1 MYFDLV
7 IRNATLACMTQER
20 PYGLLKEAALGVGGE
35 KITWLGLDRDLP
47 ADLQSGQVIDA
58 KGMVVTPGLVDCHSH
73 VVHVGDG
80 LLDFELKNAG
90 ATREEIAAA
99 GGGVGGLVA
108 RSRAASEEQFFAET
122 VPRVKA
128 MIASGVTTLESK
140 SGLGL
145 DLDTELKVMR
155 VSRALAGSLPVRVH
169 STFLGAHGV
178 APEFKGRPDDYINFL
193 ITEILPVAVAEGLVD
208 AVDGFCDTIGFSAE
222 QIGTLFAAA
231 RGHGLPVKLHADQYS
246 DAGAGKVVAQFNGL
260 SADHLEYASRE
271 TIAAMAEAGV
281 VAGLLPGANWM
292 LRETRMPPVDW
303 LREFGVEMAL
313 ATNCN
318 PISSPVTMPTMVMNM
333 GCVRFN
339 LTAEEAV
346 AAFTRVGAKALGM
359 ADELGTL
366 EIGKAADMV
375 LWEVADPSE
384 LPYRIAHNPC
394 HTTIKAGAIR
404 YQAKQIELQ

>member
-1 MYFDLV
+1 
-7 IRNATLACMTQER
+7 MTQDR
-20 PYGLLKEAALGVGGE
+20 PYGLIENGALGVGGG

-47 ADLQSGQVIDA
+47 PDLQAGQVIDA

-90 ATREEIAAA
+90 ASREEIAAA

-108 RSRAASEEQFFAET
+108 RSRLASEEQFFAET
-122 VPRVKA
+122 APRIKA
-128 MIASGVTTLESK
+128 MIASGITTLDSK

-155 VSRALAGSLPVRVH
+155 VSRALAGSFPLRVQ
-169 STFLGAHGV
+169 STFLGAHGI
-178 APEFKGRPDDYINFL
+178 APEFKGRPDDYIDFL
-193 ITEILPVAVAEGLVD
+193 IETILPAAVAEGLVD
-208 AVDGFCDTIGFSAE
+208 AVDGFCDTIGFSAA
-222 QIGTLFAAA
+222 QTGRLFAAA
-231 RGHGLPVKLHADQYS
+231 RGYDLPVKLHADQYS
-246 DAGAGKVVAQFNGL
+246 DAGAGKLVAQYNGL
-260 SADHLEYASRE
+260 SADHLEYAPRE
-271 TIAAMAEAGV
+271 TLAAMAEAGV

-292 LRETRMPPVDW
+292 LRETKMPRVDW
-303 LREFGVEMAL
+303 MRELGVEMAL

-339 LTAEEAV
+339 LSAEEAV

-366 EIGKAADMV
+366 ELNKAADLV
-375 LWEVADPSE
+375 LWEVAHPAE

-394 HTTIKAGAIR
+394 HTTIKAGAVS
-404 YQAKQIELQ
+404 YTKGD